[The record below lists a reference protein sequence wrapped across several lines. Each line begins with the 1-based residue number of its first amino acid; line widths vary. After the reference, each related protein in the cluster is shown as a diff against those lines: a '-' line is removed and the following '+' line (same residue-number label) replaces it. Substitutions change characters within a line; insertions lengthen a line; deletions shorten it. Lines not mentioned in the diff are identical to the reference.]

1 MNLAENSQTQEGFY
15 TRIIQKEYDSM
26 KEKNTGNYICS
37 DSEKFLSA
45 RPILFLEI
53 NLGEGKFEKISVF
66 EDTNPTS
73 LAEEFAKKHS
83 KIFIKIDFY

>member
-1 MNLAENSQTQEGFY
+1 M
-15 TRIIQKEYDSM
+15 IQKEYDSL
-26 KEKNTGNYICS
+26 KEKNCTSYLVS
-37 DSEKFLSA
+37 DSDKVPSS

-66 EDTNPTS
+66 EESNGED

-83 KIFIKIDFY
+83 K